1 MISSRAAEH
10 RLDEPHQ
17 VIPQHGCIP
26 AEPASVSP
34 GKFIL
39 APVDDGGHFPHY
51 SFSARDFKS
60 LCRLSGATFL
70 VIGKETMKYH
80 NRISSMT
87 EPDAENG
94 SLQAIATGV

>member
-1 MISSRAAEH
+1 M
-10 RLDEPHQ
+10 
-17 VIPQHGCIP
+17 PQHGCIP

-51 SFSARDFKS
+51 AFQYGISRASAACPA
-60 LCRLSGATFL
+60 LHFL

-87 EPDAENG
+87 ERDAENG
-94 SLQAIATGV
+94 TLQAIATGV